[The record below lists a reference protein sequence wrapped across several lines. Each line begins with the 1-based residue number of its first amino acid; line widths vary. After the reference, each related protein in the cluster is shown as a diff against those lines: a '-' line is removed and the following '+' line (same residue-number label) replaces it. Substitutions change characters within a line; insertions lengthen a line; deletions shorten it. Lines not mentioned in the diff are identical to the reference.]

1 MHRAGLLLAALLL
14 PCCGGLAVIGAFA
27 DDDAPPAPR
36 AQPAA
41 DQRLADLEPTAA
53 APASSSSS
61 AAPSPSA
68 SRTESVVEKRRVAE
82 REAVPFQTRRVKD
95 GSLAEGTTKVR
106 TKGVRGVRTLTYEVT
121 VTDGEETGRRLVK
134 SAVTKKP
141 VTKVIAVGT
150 KTAGGGGCDPNYS
163 PCVPIASDVDCA
175 GGSGDG
181 PKYVD
186 GPIRIIG
193 GDPYDLDRDGDG
205 VACDS

>member
-1 MHRAGLLLAALLL
+1 MHRAGVIVAALLL

-27 DDDAPPAPR
+27 DDAAPPAPR

-41 DQRLADLEPTAA
+41 DQRIADPEPTAA
-53 APASSSSS
+53 GPAEASPS
-61 AAPSPSA
+61 PSPSA
-68 SRTESVVEKRRVAE
+68 SRIESLVEKRTVTE
-82 REAVPFQTRRVKD
+82 RAAVPFQTRRVKD

-121 VTDGEETGRRLVK
+121 VTDGAETGRKLVR
-134 SAVTKKP
+134 SVVTKKA
-141 VTKVIAVGT
+141 VAKVIAVGT
-150 KTAGGGGCDPNYS
+150 KTGGGGGCDPNYS
-163 PCVPIASDVDCA
+163 PCVPIADDVDCA

-205 VACDS
+205 VACDR